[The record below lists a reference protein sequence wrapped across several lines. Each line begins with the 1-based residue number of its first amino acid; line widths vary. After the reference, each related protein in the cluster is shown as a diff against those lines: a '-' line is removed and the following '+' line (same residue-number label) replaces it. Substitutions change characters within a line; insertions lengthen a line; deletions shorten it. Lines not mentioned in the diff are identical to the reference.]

1 MDTQMEL
8 GTSSDKPKFEMLLV
22 DEKDAQLHKADLERL
37 LAGKVFNAPVLYT
50 IDQAVAMVA
59 NGRMQLWMIR
69 QVGDERP
76 CLFMLTEIIE
86 YPAGRT
92 INICLTAGSKMLPA
106 AKQLFTLFLA
116 WAMRRKVDYI
126 ECTTKPSIMRVLE
139 RFGFSVTGVRLHYPL
154 KRMQ

>member
-1 MDTQMEL
+1 MDMQMEL
-8 GTSSDKPKFEMLLV
+8 GTSSDKPKFEMMLV
-22 DEKDAQLHKADLERL
+22 DEKDAKHYKLDLERL

-50 IDQAVAMVA
+50 IDQAIDMIAI
-59 NGRMQLWMIR
+59 GRMQLWMIR
-69 QVGDERP
+69 QSGEVQP
-76 CLFMLTEIIE
+76 CLFMLTEIME

-92 INICLTAGSKMLPA
+92 INLCLAAGSKMYPA

-116 WAMRRKVDYI
+116 WAMKRKVDYI
-126 ECTTKPSIMRVLE
+126 ECVTKPSIMRVLE

>member
-1 MDTQMEL
+1 MDMMEVV
-8 GTSSDKPKFEMLLV
+8 GSGSDKPKYEMLLV
-22 DEKDAQLHKADLERL
+22 DEKDAEKHKGDLERL

-50 IDQAVAMVA
+50 IDQAIAMVA

-69 QVGDERP
+69 QTGEIPP

-92 INICLTAGSKMLPA
+92 VNICLTAGSKMLPA

-139 RFGFSVTGVRLHYPL
+139 RFGFTVTGVRLHYPL